1 MKILSTL
8 SLLFFSFQSYAQNSS
23 QVANLFPVLPHD
35 YQWPTK
41 KNDAQKILNFLK
53 IEKKNYFGYFN
64 KDFVEYGIDLTKNG
78 LIRSLHAIDLN
89 NDGIDEIIFAGQS
102 DEEGNRV
109 DIFKKEKTSYARIFS
124 ERQNLTDFMLSQGQL
139 YLYISDPGCCAEYS
153 TILKIFKTDLSLS
166 NNSFRQ
172 IYQSQVINETKMP
185 DSIFGKPI
193 RFRVSIADCKVRLEP
208 KFDDTSKKFYDDMNE
223 FKPSGNIVAKL
234 PNNTSGHALGY
245 LRDQAGTNWWFV
257 EIDENVRLKNVKYD
271 RTDQTQKFPTRIR
284 GWINSKNLQKL
295 N

>member
-8 SLLFFSFQSYAQNSS
+8 SFLFFSIQSNAQNSS
-23 QVANLFPVLPHD
+23 STANLFPVLPHD

-41 KNDAQKILNFLK
+41 KNDPQKILNFLK
-53 IEKKNYFGYFN
+53 TAKENYFSYFN
-64 KDFVEYGIDLTKNG
+64 KDSVEYGLDFTKNG

-89 NDGIDEIIFAGQS
+89 KDGIDEIIFTGQS
-102 DEEGNRV
+102 DEEGSRV

-124 ERQNLTDFMLSQGQL
+124 ERQNLTDFKLSQGQL

-153 TILKIFKTDLSLS
+153 TIQKIFKTDLILS

-172 IYQSQVINETKMP
+172 IYQSQVINGTKMP
-185 DSIFGKPI
+185 DSIFAKPI
-193 RFRVSIADCKVRLEP
+193 RFRVTIADCKVRLEP
-208 KFDDTSKKFYDDMNE
+208 KFDDTSKMFYDDMNE

-234 PNNTSGHALGY
+234 PNNTNGHALGY
-245 LRDQAGTNWWFV
+245 LTDQAGTNWWFV

-271 RTDQTQKFPTRIR
+271 RTDQTTKFPTRIR
-284 GWINSKNLQKL
+284 GWINSKNLLKL

>member
-1 MKILSTL
+1 MKILPAL
-8 SLLFFSFQSYAQNSS
+8 SILFFSIQSYAQNSS
-23 QVANLFPVLPHD
+23 LVANLFPVLPKA
-35 YQWPTK
+35 YKWPTK
-41 KNDAQKILNFLK
+41 KNDSQKILNFLK
-53 IEKKNYFGYFN
+53 TEKENYFSNFN
-64 KDFVEYGIDLTKNG
+64 KDFVEFGIDFTRNG

-89 NDGIDEIIFAGQS
+89 NDGIDEIIFAGHGE
-102 DEEGNRV
+102 EEGNRV

-166 NNSFRQ
+166 NNSFSQ

-185 DSIFGKPI
+185 DSIFDKPI
-193 RFRVSIADCKVRLEP
+193 RFKVTIADCKVRVEP
-208 KFDDTSKKFYDDMNE
+208 KFDDTSKKLYDDMNE

-234 PNNTSGHALGY
+234 PYNTLGHALGY
-245 LRDQAGTNWWFV
+245 LTDQAGTNWWFV

-271 RTDQTQKFPTRIR
+271 RIDQTEKFPTRIR